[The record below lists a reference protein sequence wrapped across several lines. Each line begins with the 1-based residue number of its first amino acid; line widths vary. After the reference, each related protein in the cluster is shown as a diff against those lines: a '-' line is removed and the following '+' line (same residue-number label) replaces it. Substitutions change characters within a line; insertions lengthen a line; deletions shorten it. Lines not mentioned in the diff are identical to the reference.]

1 MSIKVNSAVT
11 RFDVKKINTD
21 DKVSILLASVSGK
34 PAAEAHATAKA
45 RFENILIGA
54 ALTVKFMGSAPFDGY
69 YSRVCAEVKNNSELY
84 AFVKPGD
91 ATVTILRK
99 IEGKI
104 VASILLDLKATLD
117 YISSMT
123 LPSSDSAPVVVE
135 SEDVDL

>member
-1 MSIKVNSAVT
+1 MVKVNSALT
-11 RFDVKKINTD
+11 AFDVKKITTD

-45 RFENILIGA
+45 RFENILIGS
-54 ALTVKFMGSAPFDGY
+54 ALTMKFVGSAPFGGY
-69 YSRVCAEVKNNSELY
+69 HSRVVSEAQNNSELY
-84 AFVKPGD
+84 AHILPGD
-91 ATVTILRK
+91 GTITISRK
-99 IEGKI
+99 VEGKI

-123 LPSSDSAPVVVE
+123 LPSSDSAPVVIE